1 MNRILKRPMFRKG
14 GSTNGIMTGL
24 ERPGYSVGGLTDG
37 PGGYAGQ
44 QNAISK
50 EDYLK
55 DWATAKEIGQEIY
68 PKEKTDINK
77 FLINFGLDLVS
88 RPPQGGLL
96 STAASAA
103 KGPTQQLYQ
112 DIETQKAGK
121 RALDTSLFG
130 TLIGARADILG
141 GGAKAYGKEI
151 GLKNMQTAVTKL
163 RTAYDEYINKNKSF
177 DEIRPLIADTAIV
190 LKNYGVDREAQLK
203 GFLDPSSDFY
213 QDEVRRIAEDLVNKN
228 SKYQG
233 EEGMALATKEA
244 IKIYNER
251 YVQQLFSVITGQDFE
266 QYVEEEDEE
275 PEEKAAG
282 GRIGYQNAGPVMPS
296 AMPSNMPA
304 PGIMSQA
311 PESMD
316 QGPTE
321 PSISYDELRA
331 RLPSEITDDIVRL
344 ISESPQALE
353 DFATIQTQQ
362 DVNNFNTKYG
372 VNLTLPPEA

>member
-1 MNRILKRPMFRKG
+1 MFRKG
-14 GSTNGIMTGL
+14 GSANGIMTGVDTPK
-24 ERPGYSVGGLTDG
+24 RGLVDG

-68 PKEKTDINK
+68 PKEPTDINK
-77 FLINFGLDLVS
+77 FLINFGLDLMS
-88 RPPQGGLL
+88 RSPQGGFL

-112 DIETQKAGK
+112 DIEAQKAGR

-130 TLIGARADILG
+130 TLIGARADVLG

-151 GLKNMQTAVTKL
+151 GLKNMQTAVAKL
-163 RTAYDEYINKNKSF
+163 RTAYDEYLSGKKSF
-177 DEIRPLIADTAIV
+177 NEIRPLITDTAIV

-213 QDEVRRIAEDLVNKN
+213 QGEIRKIAQDLVSKN
-228 SKYQG
+228 PKYQSQ
-233 EEGMALATKEA
+233 EGMALAEQEA
-244 IKIYNER
+244 KKIYNEK

-266 QYVEEEDEE
+266 QYVEEEDEV
-275 PEEKAAG
+275 PEEKAEG

-296 AMPSNMPA
+296 AMPSNMPS

-311 PESMD
+311 PQSMD
-316 QGPTE
+316 QE

>member
-1 MNRILKRPMFRKG
+1 MFRKG

-24 ERPGYSVGGLTDG
+24 DTPKRGLVDG

-68 PKEKTDINK
+68 PKESTDINK
-77 FLINFGLDLVS
+77 FLINFGLDLMS
-88 RPPQGGLL
+88 RSPQGGLL

-103 KGPTQQLYQ
+103 RAPTQQLYQ

-151 GLKNMQTAVTKL
+151 GLKNMQDAVTKL
-163 RTAYDEYINKNKSF
+163 RTAYDEYSKGRKNF
-177 DEIRPLIADTAIV
+177 DEIRPLITDTAIV

-203 GFLDPSSDFY
+203 GYLDPSSDFY
-213 QDEVRRIAEDLVNKN
+213 QDEIKKIADGLIGKDP
-228 SKYQG
+228 KYQSREG
-233 EEGMALATKEA
+233 EALAVQDA

-251 YVQQLFSVITGQDFE
+251 YVQDLFSVITGQDFE

-275 PEEKAAG
+275 LEEKAEG

-311 PESMD
+311 PQSMD
-316 QGPTE
+316 QGSSE
-321 PSISYDELRA
+321 PSISYEELRA

>member
-24 ERPGYSVGGLTDG
+24 DTPKRGLVDG

-77 FLINFGLDLVS
+77 FLINFGLDLMS
-88 RPPQGGLL
+88 RSPQGGFL

-151 GLKNMQTAVTKL
+151 GLKNMQDAVTKL
-163 RTAYDEYINKNKSF
+163 RTAYDEYSKGRKNF

-203 GFLDPSSDFY
+203 GYLDPSSDFY
-213 QDEVRRIAEDLVNKN
+213 QNEVRRIAQDLISKN
-228 SKYQG
+228 SKYQS

-244 IKIYNER
+244 KKIYNER
-251 YVQQLFSVITGQDFE
+251 YVQDLFSVITGQDFE
-266 QYVEEEDEE
+266 QYKEEDEE
-275 PEEKAAG
+275 LEEKAAG

-296 AMPSNMPA
+296 AMPANMPA

-316 QGPTE
+316 QEPTE

-372 VNLTLPPEA
+372 VSLTLPPEA

>member
-24 ERPGYSVGGLTDG
+24 DTPKRGLVDG

-77 FLINFGLDLVS
+77 FLINFGLDLMS
-88 RPPQGGLL
+88 RSPQGGFL

-163 RTAYDEYINKNKSF
+163 RTAYDEYLKGNKSF
-177 DEIRPLIADTAIV
+177 DEIRPLITDTAIV

-213 QDEVRRIAEDLVNKN
+213 QNEVRRIAQDLISKN
-228 SKYQG
+228 PKYQS
-233 EEGMALATKEA
+233 EEGMALATEEA
-244 IKIYNER
+244 KKIYSER
-251 YVQQLFSVITGQDFE
+251 YVQELFSVITGQDFE

-275 PEEKAAG
+275 LEEKAKG

-311 PESMD
+311 PQSMD
-316 QGPTE
+316 QEPTE
-321 PSISYDELRA
+321 PSISYEELRA

>member
-1 MNRILKRPMFRKG
+1 MNRILTRPMFRLG

-24 ERPGYSVGGLTDG
+24 DTPYLRGLVDG

-68 PKEKTDINK
+68 PKEPTDINK

-88 RPPQGGLL
+88 RPPQGGFL

-141 GGAKAYGKEI
+141 GGAKVYGKEI

-163 RTAYDEYINKNKSF
+163 RTSYDEYLKGNKSF

-203 GFLDPSSDFY
+203 GFLDPSTDFY

-266 QYVEEEDEE
+266 QYAEEENEE

-296 AMPSNMPA
+296 AMPA
-304 PGIMSQA
+304 PGIMSKA

>member
-24 ERPGYSVGGLTDG
+24 DTPKRGLVDG

-68 PKEKTDINK
+68 PKESTDINK
-77 FLINFGLDLVS
+77 FLINFGLDLMS
-88 RPPQGGLL
+88 RSPQGGLL

-103 KGPTQQLYQ
+103 RAPTQQLYQ
-112 DIETQKAGK
+112 DIETQKTGK

-141 GGAKAYGKEI
+141 GGAKVYGKEI
-151 GLKNMQTAVTKL
+151 GLKNMRTAVTEL
-163 RTAYDEYINKNKSF
+163 RTAYDEYLKGNKSF
-177 DEIRPLIADTAIV
+177 DEIRPLITDTAIV

-213 QDEVRRIAEDLVNKN
+213 QDEIKRIADDLIGKDP
-228 SKYQG
+228 KYQSQ
-233 EEGMALATKEA
+233 EGNALAVEDA
-244 IKIYNER
+244 IKIYNEK

-275 PEEKAAG
+275 LEEKAEG

-311 PESMD
+311 PQSMD
-316 QGPTE
+316 QGSSE
-321 PSISYDELRA
+321 PSISYEELRA

>member
-14 GSTNGIMTGL
+14 GSTNGIMTGVDTPK
-24 ERPGYSVGGLTDG
+24 RGLVDG
-37 PGGYAGQ
+37 PGRYSQ

-77 FLINFGLDLVS
+77 FLINFGLDLMS
-88 RPPQGGLL
+88 RSPQGGFL

-163 RTAYDEYINKNKSF
+163 RTAYDEYLKGNKSF
-177 DEIRPLIADTAIV
+177 DEIRPLITDTAIV

-213 QDEVRRIAEDLVNKN
+213 QNEVRRIAQDLISKN
-228 SKYQG
+228 SKYQS
-233 EEGMALATKEA
+233 EEGMALATEEA
-244 IKIYNER
+244 KKIYSER
-251 YVQQLFSVITGQDFE
+251 YVQELFSLILKFVLFLC
-266 QYVEEEDEE
+266 
-275 PEEKAAG
+275 
-282 GRIGYQNAGPVMPS
+282 
-296 AMPSNMPA
+296 
-304 PGIMSQA
+304 
-311 PESMD
+311 
-316 QGPTE
+316 
-321 PSISYDELRA
+321 SYLLIFFQELWA
-331 RLPSEITDDIVRL
+331 IK
-344 ISESPQALE
+344 
-353 DFATIQTQQ
+353 FHWC
-362 DVNNFNTKYG
+362 
-372 VNLTLPPEA
+372 

>member
-24 ERPGYSVGGLTDG
+24 DTPKRGLVDG

-77 FLINFGLDLVS
+77 FLINFGLDLMS
-88 RPPQGGLL
+88 RSPQGGFL

-163 RTAYDEYINKNKSF
+163 RTAYDEYLKGNKSF
-177 DEIRPLIADTAIV
+177 DEIRPLITDTAIV

-213 QDEVRRIAEDLVNKN
+213 QNEVRRIAQDLISKN
-228 SKYQG
+228 PKYQS
-233 EEGMALATKEA
+233 EEGMALATEEA
-244 IKIYNER
+244 KKIYSER
-251 YVQQLFSVITGQDFE
+251 YVQELFSVITGQDFE

-275 PEEKAAG
+275 LEEKAKG

-296 AMPSNMPA
+296 AMPSNMTA

-311 PESMD
+311 PQSMD

>member
-1 MNRILKRPMFRKG
+1 MFRKG

-24 ERPGYSVGGLTDG
+24 DTPKRGLVDG

-68 PKEKTDINK
+68 PKESTDINK
-77 FLINFGLDLVS
+77 FLINFGLDLMS
-88 RPPQGGLL
+88 RSPQGGLL

-103 KGPTQQLYQ
+103 RAPTQQLYQ

-163 RTAYDEYINKNKSF
+163 RTAYDEYLNGDKSF
-177 DEIRPLIADTAIV
+177 DEIRPLITDTAIV

-213 QDEVRRIAEDLVNKN
+213 QNEVRNRPYHRGCNG
-228 SKYQG
+228 S
-233 EEGMALATKEA
+233 AT
-244 IKIYNER
+244 R
-251 YVQQLFSVITGQDFE
+251 G
-266 QYVEEEDEE
+266 
-275 PEEKAAG
+275 AG
-282 GRIGYQNAGPVMPS
+282 RGCS
-296 AMPSNMPA
+296 
-304 PGIMSQA
+304 
-311 PESMD
+311 
-316 QGPTE
+316 
-321 PSISYDELRA
+321 
-331 RLPSEITDDIVRL
+331 
-344 ISESPQALE
+344 
-353 DFATIQTQQ
+353 
-362 DVNNFNTKYG
+362 
-372 VNLTLPPEA
+372 

>member
-24 ERPGYSVGGLTDG
+24 DTPKRGLVDG
-37 PGGYAGQ
+37 PGGYAGTT
-44 QNAISK
+44 NTNPVIPGLDEESIINIGNVSK
-50 EDYLK
+50 QVAEK
-55 DWATAKEIGQEIY
+55 IY
-68 PKEKTDINK
+68 PREKTDINE
-77 FLINFGLDLVS
+77 FLINFGLDLMS
-88 RPPQGGLL
+88 RPPQGGFL
-96 STAASAA
+96 STAATAA
-103 KGPTQQLYQ
+103 KAPTQQLYQ
-112 DIETQKAGK
+112 DIEKQKEGRAELESGLFGALVKARGEALSGGEGTRLAKLAYKDEVVNLNQQLRDNYNKFQTGQIGKEDYLAEQSNLTNQMLIFADLDPRIKAKYGTSDAIDTQKSAIK
-121 RALDTSLFG
+121 KQ
-130 TLIGARADILG
+130 IL
-141 GGAKAYGKEI
+141 
-151 GLKNMQTAVTKL
+151 
-163 RTAYDEYINKNKSF
+163 NKNPELAK
-177 DEIRPLIADTAIV
+177 DPIALEAAI
-190 LKNYGVDREAQLK
+190 LEQFNNKFSN
-203 GFLDPSSDFY
+203 
-213 QDEVRRIAEDLVNKN
+213 DLLTVFT
-228 SKYQG
+228 G
-233 EEGMALATKEA
+233 
-244 IKIYNER
+244 
-251 YVQQLFSVITGQDFE
+251 IT
-266 QYVEEEDEE
+266 YKE

-316 QGPTE
+316 QEPTE
-321 PSISYDELRA
+321 PGISYDELRA